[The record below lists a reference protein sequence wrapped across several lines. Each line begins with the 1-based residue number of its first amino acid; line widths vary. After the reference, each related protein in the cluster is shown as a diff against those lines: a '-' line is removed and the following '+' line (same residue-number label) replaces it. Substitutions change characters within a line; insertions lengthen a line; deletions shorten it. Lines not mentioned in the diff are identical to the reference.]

1 MGKNSSFTRKN
12 DLDNFAGDSQ
22 VAEEVFEKN
31 KSKMLTNNIEEHNK
45 EFDQLSPKIKPKNIQ

>member
-22 VAEEVFEKN
+22 VAEEIFEKN